1 MNLKRFGLVLLLLPC
16 SISVAAQGQQTG
28 TEDKKQ
34 QQMEMNRAVMSMS
47 SKHMDM
53 GAHMRMTD
61 MRSVQLG
68 DKERAYEIV
77 KSVQQAIDK
86 YKDYRAALRD
96 GYQIFLPNVPQK
108 MYHFNNDWY
117 AMEANKRFRSDHPT
131 SLLYEKIGDGYK
143 LIGVMFTA
151 PPDMTEEELN
161 QRIPT
166 SIAQW
171 HQHVNLC
178 LPPREQMQG
187 LFDATSRFGVNGSI
201 STKEECDKAGGRFFP
216 RLFGWMVHLYPY
228 EQKAED
234 MWSVERQVTPGP
246 HRHMH

>member
-1 MNLKRFGLVLLLLPC
+1 MLWICLMLC
-16 SISVAAQGQQTG
+16 SVFIAAQSQQPNN
-28 TEDKKQ
+28 TEDKQ
-34 QQMEMNRAVMSMS
+34 QKMEMNRAVMSMS

-53 GAHMRMTD
+53 GVHMRMTD
-61 MRSVQLG
+61 ARPVQPG
-68 DKERAYEIV
+68 DKKRADEIV
-77 KSVQQAIDK
+77 KAVQQAIDK
-86 YKDYRAALRD
+86 YKDYRAALQD

-117 AMEANKRFRSDHPT
+117 AMEASRRFKPEHPT
-131 SLLYEKIGDGYK
+131 SLLYEKIGSNYK
-143 LIGVMFTA
+143 LIGVMYTA
-151 PPDMTEEELN
+151 PPNMTQEELD
-161 QRIPT
+161 QRIPL

-178 LPPREQMQG
+178 LPPREQMEG
-187 LFDATSRFGVNGSI
+187 IFDATSRFGVNGSI

-234 MWSVERQVTPGP
+234 MWSVERQVAPGQ